1 MSDLL
6 AETNVDKEQGD
17 LVDCIHISAQ
27 NLLTIVNDILD
38 FSKVEVGQMKLEN
51 LPFNLSDLTH
61 ELGRVLGHFAQQKS
75 LNFYYANNIP
85 EEVEL
90 LGDPGRIRQILL
102 NLLTNAIKFTS
113 QGSITLS
120 VVLTAKEA
128 QMSVKDT
135 GIGMDE
141 DTRMRLFEP
150 FRQGDSSTA
159 RLYGGT
165 GLGLVISQNLAQ
177 MMGGRIDIESA
188 PKLGTKA
195 IFTMPLSYVRKLELG
210 KLTIGPTREQ
220 RQQSAINASD
230 TVVLIVEDN
239 PINQKIALSSV
250 NKLGYKT
257 AAVCNGE
264 EALEYLRA
272 GLPVDVILM
281 DVQMPVLD
289 GYDATRKLRTE
300 KVYEHLKDLPV
311 IALTASAIKGDQEKC
326 REAGM
331 DDYLSKPYPLRMLE
345 EKLSKWSQIRKS

>member
-6 AETNVDKEQGD
+6 AETHVDKEQSD

-38 FSKVEVGQMKLEN
+38 FSKVEAGQMKLEII
-51 LPFNLSDLTH
+51 PFNLFDLIH
-61 ELGRVLGHFAQQKS
+61 DLGRVLGHSAQQKLLDFS
-75 LNFYYANNIP
+75 YASNIP
-85 EEVEL
+85 EGLEL

-120 VVLTAKEA
+120 VALNAEEA
-128 QMSVKDT
+128 QISVEDT
-135 GIGMDE
+135 GIGMGE
-141 DTRMRLFEP
+141 NTRKHLFEP

-177 MMGGRIDIESA
+177 MMGGRIDIESV
-188 PKLGTKA
+188 PKMGTKA
-195 IFTMPLSYVRKLELG
+195 TFTMPLTYVRKLELG
-210 KLTIGPTREQ
+210 ELTIGPTREQ
-220 RQQSAINASD
+220 RRQSAIDTSD
-230 TVVLIVEDN
+230 IVVLIVEDN

-257 AAVCNGE
+257 AAACNGE
-264 EALEYLRA
+264 EALEYLR
-272 GLPVDVILM
+272 GGSPVDVILM

-300 KVYEHLKDLPV
+300 KLYEHLKDLPV

-326 REAGM
+326 QEAGM
-331 DDYLSKPYPLRMLE
+331 DDYLSKPYPLRMLK